1 MVTRWFKFLRFPTDI
16 EYKVSNLYV
25 DIKNGFMDVQMQNA
39 PITASPLSV
48 MTAVNFSE
56 SKIST
61 NPSETLVAFSIGSG
75 IGVSMYD
82 AVTGVGALLNFVLPN
97 SATIL
102 PERATHLP
110 GMFADTGM
118 QTLLDTLNDIGVK
131 IETMKIVI
139 AGGAHILDQPS
150 GFNIGL
156 KNHQAIISILSRENL
171 VLHHEDIGGTT
182 RRTLSLDIRTGFSTI
197 QTVGKGEANI

>member
-1 MVTRWFKFLRFPTDI
+1 
-16 EYKVSNLYV
+16 
-25 DIKNGFMDVQMQNA
+25 MQNA
-39 PITASPLSV
+39 PISASPLSV

-82 AVTGVGALLNFVLPN
+82 AVTGVGAVLNFVLPD

-102 PERATHLP
+102 PARAKHLP
-110 GMFADTGM
+110 YMFADTGM
-118 QTLLDTLNDIGVK
+118 QTLLDALNDIGVK
-131 IETMKIVI
+131 TETMKVVL

-156 KNHQAIISILSRENL
+156 KNHQAITSILSRKNL
-171 VLHHEDIGGTT
+171 VLHHEDIGGCS
-182 RRTLSLDIRTGFSTI
+182 RRTLSLDIRSGCSTI
-197 QTVGKGEANI
+197 QTLGKGEANI

>member
-1 MVTRWFKFLRFPTDI
+1 
-16 EYKVSNLYV
+16 
-25 DIKNGFMDVQMQNA
+25 MQNA

-82 AVTGVGALLNFVLPN
+82 PVTGVGAVLNFVLPD

-102 PERATHLP
+102 PERAKHLP
-110 GMFADTGM
+110 CMFADTGM
-118 QTLLDTLNDIGVK
+118 QTLLDALTDIGVK
-131 IETMKIVI
+131 TEIMKVVI
-139 AGGAHILDQPS
+139 AGGAHILDQPA

-156 KNHQAIISILSRENL
+156 KNHQAVASILFRKNI
-171 VLHHEDIGGTT
+171 VLHHEDIGGSS
-182 RRTLSLDIRTGFSTI
+182 RRTLSLDIRSGCSTI
-197 QTVGKGEANI
+197 QTLGKGEANI